1 MAIGSEEF
9 LGKLISE
16 ELSNY
21 LRTYTDKFDRIN
33 ITQMDS
39 INVGVSTM
47 REVIYRN
54 VNLTVD
60 NAMAINELMKIAI
73 QNCMK
78 LRKDSIKAEKGLK
91 SKQKELKVMLR

>member
-1 MAIGSEEF
+1 MERGSKEF

-33 ITQMDS
+33 IAQMDG
-39 INVGVSTM
+39 IKVGASTM

-54 VNLTVD
+54 VNLTAD
-60 NAMAINELMKIAI
+60 NSKAINELMKIAI
-73 QNCMK
+73 QNRRNY
-78 LRKDSIKAEKGLK
+78 RKD
-91 SKQKELKVMLR
+91 V